1 MTTALNQLNTISA
14 SQAEAE
20 FLKCCGSQKWAQQ
33 MSQRRPFADISDLLT
48 NAHSIWWSLDG
59 ADWLEAFSHHPKIG
73 EKQAAAAQSSAARA
87 WSEQEQSQASAA
99 APETLEKLAQ
109 ANRDYER
116 QFGYIFIV
124 CATGKSS
131 AEILSL
137 LQERLKNS
145 PESELPIAAAEQAKI
160 TELRLLKLLNT

>member
-14 SQAEAE
+14 SHAETE

-33 MSQRRPFADISDLLT
+33 MAQRRPFADISDLLT

-59 ADWLEAFSHHPKIG
+59 ADWFEAFSHHPKIG
-73 EKQAAAAQSSAARA
+73 EKQAAAAQSSYARA
-87 WSEQEQSQASAA
+87 WAEQEQSQARAA
-99 APETLEKLAQ
+99 APETVQILAQ

-131 AEILSL
+131 AEILAL

-160 TELRLLKLLNT
+160 TELRLLKLLNQ